1 MYIFKPRKLNCRY
14 EIVSACFVIYMHY
27 TCCPGDTPMATT
39 FDTRIPYKKTC
50 VTSNSRNYLVFRMG
64 TIALWWEAGLPNKHP
79 LLAPLTP
86 GSCPFLNEADLIML
100 FLLKILYN
108 IVQVPV
114 FSFSSRFPQTG
125 EFRFSPGFMSP
136 CLPPTARSPIQFMSP
151 T

>member
-1 MYIFKPRKLNCRY
+1 MKTLQCIFSNLESTTPVVL
-14 EIVSACFVIYMHY
+14 EIPQWQQLLTLESL
-27 TCCPGDTPMATT
+27 T
-39 FDTRIPYKKTC
+39 KKTC

-64 TIALWWEAGLPNKHP
+64 TIALWWEAELPNKHP

-100 FLLKILYN
+100 FLFKILYN